1 MNWNELSGIHLP
13 VAEILLR
20 GTCIYWGLFLLF
32 RFVLRRDVG
41 AVGIADI
48 LLLVIIADAA
58 QNAMAGEYKS
68 ITEGLLLV
76 ATIAAWNLLLDW
88 LSYQFRGMDRLVKP
102 QVLPLVRHGRVL
114 RQNLGREL
122 MTVDDLMSKLRQ
134 QGIYKLD
141 EVRHACMES
150 DGEISV
156 IKRKRQS
163 AGGDTQNR
171 PPVRKKP
178 V

>member
-1 MNWNELSGIHLP
+1 MNWNELFGIHLP

-20 GTCIYWGLFLLF
+20 GTCIYWALFLLF

-58 QNAMAGEYKS
+58 GNAMSGEYKS

-76 ATIAAWNLLLDW
+76 ATIAGWNLLLDW
-88 LSYQFRGMDRLVKP
+88 LAYRFHSMDRLVKP
-102 QVLPLVRHGRVL
+102 RVLPLIRHGRVI

-122 MTVDDLMSKLRQ
+122 MTVDDLMVKLREH
-134 QGIYKLD
+134 GISKID
-141 EVRHACMES
+141 EVTHAYMES

-156 IKRKRQS
+156 IKRRS
-163 AGGDTQNR
+163 AGGDR
-171 PPVRKKP
+171 DVRMKKADGG
-178 V
+178 